1 MLMKIAAVPRPVQL
15 RRLHA
20 AAYLPVPKFFKDVG
34 VSFGSMKLQK
44 FRYCCIELRSL
55 FRLSSL
61 LTHGQPSVLKRR
73 NPAVLLVSHGA
84 PAASATVLATRLR
97 RKKSDITS
105 FIYRPLTA
113 VGAETLGGT
122 TIAA

>member
-61 LTHGQPSVLKRR
+61 LTHGQPSAFKRS
-73 NPAVLLVSHGA
+73 NPAFLLVGHGA
-84 PAASATVLATRLR
+84 PAASATVLAIGFR
-97 RKKSDITS
+97 RNRSGIPS
-105 FIYRPLTA
+105 FIYGYRPLTIDRQRRFA
-113 VGAETLGGT
+113 PRP
-122 TIAA
+122 